1 MNKATE
7 NTAAKIAAKI
17 LHDPKVETQINDD
30 LARSRLID
38 WLVMERCKHD
48 MSQSDVAKKMG
59 VSVSKV
65 SRLEDAYDDD
75 LRLGELKDYSA
86 AIGVKMSM
94 FLSDEKLP
102 IADRVKHC
110 VFRISEMLAH
120 LTKLAGE
127 SSEDKSLHDAI
138 VHFQGEVL
146 FNFLRQY
153 AQSGAASNVMALYGD
168 KATDDASCEPSC
180 TVEAG
185 QNLVHA

>member
-1 MNKATE
+1 MNKATK

-17 LHDPKVETQINDD
+17 LHDPKVETKINDD
-30 LARSRLID
+30 LARSQLID

-75 LRLGELKDYSA
+75 LRLGELKDYST

-110 VFRISEMLAH
+110 VFRISEMLAR
-120 LTKLAGE
+120 LTK
-127 SSEDKSLHDAI
+127 
-138 VHFQGEVL
+138 
-146 FNFLRQY
+146 
-153 AQSGAASNVMALYGD
+153 
-168 KATDDASCEPSC
+168 
-180 TVEAG
+180 
-185 QNLVHA
+185 

>member
-1 MNKATE
+1 MAVDFRYDTVLLDLDGCNV
-7 NTAAKIAAKI
+7 I
-17 LHDPKVETQINDD
+17 LS
-30 LARSRLID
+30 L
-38 WLVMERCKHD
+38 
-48 MSQSDVAKKMG
+48 QSVWRDG
-59 VSVSKV
+59 DYKV

-75 LRLGELKDYSA
+75 LRLGELKDYST

-127 SSEDKSLHDAI
+127 LTEDKSLHDAI

-168 KATDDASCEPSC
+168 MATDDASCEPSC